1 MASSEPGRAANLRS
15 IGTSLLIWVAS
26 LTALGFGLFG
36 ILFYFAILRP
46 TVDDLAASRMHET
59 AVQVADHVAKLNGQ
73 LERVTLTARD
83 WGATE
88 VFEMTSIKGFVRLFV
103 PVMRSRPQ
111 ISGVLFAD
119 DKGEEIYLHRG
130 PDGGWRTRV
139 TNVKEWGNRQMVLHW
154 REPDTLLGQDWQERD
169 YDPRQRPWFKGA
181 MTLSGERPEVFWT
194 EPYVFFSAK
203 TPGITIASRWNGE
216 GVAKVIA
223 FDVEL
228 LDLSRF
234 TQGLD
239 LGRNGRAAILAEG
252 GRLLAAP
259 RHPSLAL
266 DDDIKRVIL
275 KSPSEG
281 GLDVIGPAFDLW
293 AGKGRPSKQV
303 ERLEVGG
310 KTWLSMFMPI
320 RMANREFASVTVAP
334 QEDFVPGTA
343 RHVWLLSGLV
353 AFIAA
358 VAIFSTRIFAGRLHR
373 PLATLARESE
383 RIGMLQLDRP
393 VVVDMQWREFRV
405 LADAQDHMRQLLV
418 AAKEDLDAKV
428 AEMRREREAA
438 IKLAL
443 EAQRAKAAAETARAE
458 VAAKMAEVERF
469 NRLAVGREA
478 RMAELKAQVNE
489 LSLATGR
496 PAPFLTAI
504 LQEAEKDSV
513 SSAVVGEVL
522 DSQAI
527 GAGFRKLME
536 DPSLNN
542 LFEDF
547 ATLVGVPIA
556 IIDLQAVVLASS
568 RWQRACT
575 DFHRVNETTC
585 GRCIESDTDLAL
597 KLQEGKEFSMYRC
610 KNGMTDC
617 ASPIVVEGI
626 HVANAFIGQFHVQEP
641 DEAFFRKQAREVG
654 FDEAAYLAAVHEA
667 PVIDAGKLPRI
678 LGFLTGFAKLI
689 ASFAVKSLRAEEAER
704 AVRVERSAAM
714 NLAEDADKARADL
727 AEYQK
732 HLEKLVEDRTADLTA
747 AEERSRLILDSA
759 GEGIFGTDADGKVT
773 FVNPAG
779 TAMLGFAPEDL
790 LGRNILPLIHHTRVD
805 GGPYPVEECPMRLAV
820 AEGKPGH
827 VEDEVFW
834 RKDGSSFPVE
844 YSALPIVKEG
854 VVTGSVVTFRDV
866 TERREA
872 ETRLRE
878 KMEELENFSKVAIGR
893 ELRMIRLKEEINAL
907 RAQLGEPSVYEI
919 AD

>member
-15 IGTSLLIWVAS
+15 IGTSLLIWVTS

-59 AVQVADHVAKLNGQ
+59 AIQVAEHVAKLNGQ

-83 WGATE
+83 WGVTE

-103 PVMRSRPQ
+103 PVMQARAQ

-130 PDGGWRTRV
+130 PDGGWRTRI

-154 REPDTLLGQDWQERD
+154 REPDTLLSQDWQERD
-169 YDPRQRPWFKGA
+169 YDPRRRPWFKGA

-194 EPYVFFSAK
+194 EPYIFFTAK
-203 TPGITIASRWNGE
+203 TPGITIASRWNDE
-216 GVAKVIA
+216 GVVKVIA

-239 LGRNGRAAILAEG
+239 LGHNGRAAILSEDG
-252 GRLLAAP
+252 KLLAAP

-275 KSPSEG
+275 RSPSEA

-293 AGKGRPSKQV
+293 IGKGRPVEQV
-303 ERLEVGG
+303 EQLDIGG

-343 RHVWLLSGLV
+343 RHVWLLSGLI
-353 AFIAA
+353 AFVAA

-373 PLATLARESE
+373 PLAALARESE
-383 RIGMLQLDRP
+383 RIGMLKLDRP
-393 VVVDMQWREFRV
+393 VAVDMQWREFRV
-405 LADAQDHMRQLLV
+405 LADAQEYMRQLLE

-428 AEMRREREAA
+428 AEMRKEREAA

-443 EAQRAKAAAETARAE
+443 EARQAKAMAEAAKEE
-458 VAAKMAEVERF
+458 VAAKMVEVERF
-469 NRLAVGREA
+469 NRLAVGRER
-478 RMAELKAQVNE
+478 RMADLKAQVNE
-489 LSLATGR
+489 LSLETGK
-496 PAPFLTAI
+496 PAPFLTAV
-504 LQEAEKDSV
+504 LRETEEDLPGAGGDSKPLDAE
-513 SSAVVGEVL
+513 
-522 DSQAI
+522 AI
-527 GAGFRKLME
+527 GAGFRRLME
-536 DPSLNN
+536 DPSLNS

-547 ATLVGVPIA
+547 AALVGVPIA

-575 DFHRVNETTC
+575 DFHRVNRTTC
-585 GRCIESDTDLAL
+585 ARCIESDTELAL

-641 DEAFFRKQAREVG
+641 DEAFFRNQATEVG
-654 FDEAAYLAAVHEA
+654 FDEAAYLAAVREA

-689 ASFAVKSLRAEEAER
+689 ASFAVKSLRAEAAEHTVRDER
-704 AVRVERSAAM
+704 AAAM
-714 NLAEDADKARADL
+714 NLAEDAEEARADL

-732 HLEKLVEDRTADLTA
+732 HLEKLVDDRTADLAA
-747 AEERSRLILDSA
+747 AEERSRMILDSA
-759 GEGIFGTDADGKVT
+759 GEGIFGTDADGNVV

-779 TAMLGFAPEDL
+779 TTMLGFTPEEL
-790 LGRNILPLIHHTRVD
+790 LGRSIHPLVHHTRED
-805 GGPYPVEECPMRLAV
+805 GIPYPVEECPMRLAV
-820 AEGKPGH
+820 AEGKPSH
-827 VEDEVFW
+827 VEDEVLW

-844 YSALPIVKEG
+844 YSALPIVKNG
-854 VVTGSVVTFRDV
+854 VVTGSVITFRDV

-872 ETRLRE
+872 ENRLRE

-893 ELRMIRLKEEINAL
+893 ELRMIRLKEEINDL
-907 RAQLGEPSVYEI
+907 RARLGEPPVYEI

>member
-1 MASSEPGRAANLRS
+1 MASSEPARAANLRS

-46 TVDDLAASRMHET
+46 TVGDLAASRMHET

-119 DKGEEIYLHRG
+119 DKGQEIYLHRG

-139 TNVKEWGNRQMVLHW
+139 TNVKEWGSRQMVLHW

-239 LGRNGRAAILAEG
+239 LGHNGRAAILAED
-252 GRLLAAP
+252 GRLLATP

-393 VVVDMQWREFRV
+393 VVIDMQWREFRV

-469 NRLAVGREA
+469 NRLAVGREE

-489 LSLATGR
+489 LSLALGR
-496 PAPFLTAI
+496 PEPFGAAPQAGIGETGAI
-504 LQEAEKDSV
+504 ETEA
-513 SSAVVGEVL
+513 AEVL
-522 DSQAI
+522 
-527 GAGFRKLME
+527 
-536 DPSLNN
+536 SLTD
-542 LFEDF
+542 LIDVAQLQPLLADF
-547 ATLVGVPIA
+547 CDAVEIASA
-556 IIDLQAVVLASS
+556 IIDLEGRILAAA

-575 DFHRVNETTC
+575 GFHRVNETTC
-585 GRCIESDTDLAL
+585 ARCIESDTELAL
-597 KLQEGKEFSMYRC
+597 ELQEGKDFTIYRC
-610 KNGMTDC
+610 KNGLTDA
-617 ASPIVVEGI
+617 ASPIIVNGRYL
-626 HVANAFIGQFHVQEP
+626 ANVFIGQFLLEAP
-641 DEAFFRKQAREVG
+641 DEDFFRDQARQVG
-654 FDEAAYLAAVHEA
+654 FDEAEYLRAIGEV
-667 PVIDAGKLPRI
+667 PVINERRLPAI
-678 LGFLTGFAKLI
+678 LGFLARFANLV
-689 ASFAVKSLRAEEAER
+689 ASMSIEQAKARHAEIMMSHER
-704 AVRVERSAAM
+704 VAAM

-732 HLEKLVEDRTADLTA
+732 HLEKLVEDRTADLAA

-759 GEGIFGTDADGKVT
+759 GEGIFGTDAEGRVT
-773 FVNPAG
+773 FANPAG
-779 TAMLGFAPEDL
+779 MAMIGFAPEEL
-790 LGRNILPLIHHTRVD
+790 LGRSIHPLVHHTRED
-805 GGPYPVEECPMRLAV
+805 GNPYPIEECPMRLAV
-820 AEGKPGH
+820 AEGKCGH
-827 VEDEVFW
+827 VEDEVLW

-844 YSALPIVKEG
+844 YSALPIVKDG
-854 VVTGSVVTFRDV
+854 VVTGSVITFRDV

-872 ETRLRE
+872 ENRLRE
-878 KMEELENFSKVAIGR
+878 KMEELEKFSKVAVGR